1 MVPCVKC
8 PIAFDIL
15 ALYALTNFIDEL
27 GFKVTCTVG
36 WIQYNSEGV
45 VELCGCGAAGGPGE
59 RSCCVGKGPWEDC
72 RGRSS
77 SWHSWQ
83 SSVVQLCKFS
93 VEFYLFWNQND
104 AVLLSWKP
112 FALMALSWIPSE
124 SRGHYQCSFKLFHEC
139 DCVMGALVLHPSGQR
154 TFQRGSDW
162 AVML

>member
-8 PIAFDIL
+8 PIAFDVL

-27 GFKVTCTVG
+27 RFKVTCIVG
-36 WIQYNSEGV
+36 WIQHNS
-45 VELCGCGAAGGPGE
+45 E
-59 RSCCVGKGPWEDC
+59 RSCGALWLWCSWGPWGEELLCGERPWEDC

-112 FALMALSWIPSE
+112 LMALSWIPSE

-139 DCVMGALVLHPSGQR
+139 DCRMGALVLLPSGQR